1 MSNTAHIIEVLT
13 AIADD
18 ERAPAGERAA
28 ARRAIEVHQRK
39 TSQPISPSQPADA
52 KRSGDRSGF
61 LFVFDAEIGVWCV
74 FENQVQVG
82 RWRGTATIEYQ
93 HIVPPE
99 HYLGGRERWGY
110 EKSWRVADPL
120 ISVTATVDHG
130 VTIACSW
137 QDMIAA
143 ESRIVIENRGC
154 VYMFTATATS
164 IDHRAIVFDVIRQS
178 PTFEQASRAS
188 APLTARPIR
197 AIQAW

>member
-13 AIADD
+13 AIAED

-28 ARRAIEVHQRK
+28 ARRAIDVHQRK
-39 TSQPISPSQPADA
+39 TPQPITSPRPTDA
-52 KRSGDRSGF
+52 KRSSDRCGF

-74 FENQVQVG
+74 FENELQVG
-82 RWRGTATIEYQ
+82 RWRGTATIEYR
-93 HIVPPE
+93 HIEP
-99 HYLGGRERWGY
+99 YLGGERWGY

-120 ISVTATVDHG
+120 ISVTATVDHC

-137 QDMIAA
+137 QDMIEA

-178 PTFEQASRAS
+178 PTFEQASRVS

-197 AIQAW
+197 AIQAR

>member
-13 AIADD
+13 AIAND

-39 TSQPISPSQPADA
+39 SQPIYVSADCSSV
-52 KRSGDRSGF
+52 RGGDRSGF
-61 LFVFDAEIGVWCV
+61 LFVFDAEVGVWCV

-82 RWRGTATIEYQ
+82 RWRGTATIEYR
-93 HIVPPE
+93 HVEFEP
-99 HYLGGRERWGY
+99 YLGGERWGY

-143 ESRIVIENRGC
+143 ESHIVIENRGC
-154 VYMFTATATS
+154 VYMFTANATS

-178 PTFEQASRAS
+178 PTFEQASCAS

-197 AIQAW
+197 AIQAR